1 MSSDLLKKYIKEAL
15 VLDAGAAGS
24 AALDIPDGV
33 IDVNIMDIAME
44 ELASNGPSS
53 TRMQQILAFN
63 EMVFNISIEGGNKNA
78 WQAIAEKMLRYWGY
92 EVEDQTGDSA
102 GEGGVTVF
110 YDAVKGGTYYSVKSS
125 FKPAAKNFAV
135 ATQSSSPK
143 IESILALI
151 IKNPGASSLGNIG
164 CVCTKDPANPVIRW
178 GHVSSP
184 ISRLEVANNID
195 TFLPVE
201 LSDEF
206 MEAIATPP
214 SGKAAD
220 ILVKKIKAF
229 FLSPEGLGMKD
240 GRLNTGNMTKILG
253 PLTQEPIGSLTL
265 VEPEELFSKTIGS
278 SIKSGKRSDGTEV
291 ASKEDR
297 DDFMRRMRSVSR
309 TLSSSEMEEIISTA
323 LSIMSSSNNQ
333 VAIES
338 FTPPTQKYLREY
350 FALRDYVSNILKE
363 ELTKSDKKEIDKLI
377 KKAIEKDR
385 AEQKKLIRKEIEDEL
400 VKSLGKSFFRQP
412 GRIRKTIIDVCQEE
426 LAKEMQ
432 KGSKM
437 EKSVVDV
444 TKKVMSA
451 WHEMLYKQKHI
462 VDRIK
467 V

>member
-1 MSSDLLKKYIKEAL
+1 
-15 VLDAGAAGS
+15 
-24 AALDIPDGV
+24 
-33 IDVNIMDIAME
+33 
-44 ELASNGPSS
+44 
-53 TRMQQILAFN
+53 
-63 EMVFNISIEGGNKNA
+63 
-78 WQAIAEKMLRYWGY
+78 
-92 EVEDQTGDSA
+92 
-102 GEGGVTVF
+102 
-110 YDAVKGGTYYSVKSS
+110 
-125 FKPAAKNFAV
+125 
-135 ATQSSSPK
+135 
-143 IESILALI
+143 
-151 IKNPGASSLGNIG
+151 
-164 CVCTKDPANPVIRW
+164 
-178 GHVSSP
+178 
-184 ISRLEVANNID
+184 
-195 TFLPVE
+195 
-201 LSDEF
+201 
-206 MEAIATPP
+206 
-214 SGKAAD
+214 
-220 ILVKKIKAF
+220 
-229 FLSPEGLGMKD
+229 MKD